1 MCYSRLNMMTNAT
14 SRKFVGFKSSLVLQG
29 MLVVFAV
36 AWLAAA
42 IAPENRLDWFLEN
55 LLVFVGAGILVRF
68 YRSRPLSE
76 LSYLL
81 ILIFLLLHLLGSHY
95 TYSKVPAGLWLQ
107 EILSQDRNHFDRLV
121 HFGFG
126 LLLAYP
132 VREALARYSG
142 AGRGLSAFAT
152 FSIIAASS
160 AVYESMEWGV
170 AIIVSP
176 EAAMAYLGTQGDV
189 FDAQKDATLAMV
201 GGLIALVVS
210 RGHFRH

>member
-1 MCYSRLNMMTNAT
+1 MT
-14 SRKFVGFKSSLVLQG
+14 
-29 MLVVFAV
+29 
-36 AWLAAA
+36 
-42 IAPENRLDWFLEN
+42 
-55 LLVFVGAGILVRF
+55 
-68 YRSRPLSE
+68 
-76 LSYLL
+76 
-81 ILIFLLLHLLGSHY
+81 
-95 TYSKVPAGLWLQ
+95 
-107 EILSQDRNHFDRLV
+107 
-121 HFGFG
+121 GFG

-176 EAAMAYLGTQGDV
+176 EAAMAYLGAQGDF